1 MCTVV
6 YISPKFALHKLYLFL
21 YLVLMLLQGAP
32 KLQSLVYIKAA
43 LLALKYKR
51 HRTSD
56 YTYPN
61 IWQNGLSPGNII
73 CNWSWYTATD
83 ILVIKG
89 DINHVFYLKQLF
101 FLIPWNTCFKIIT
114 MILMW
119 RMASVSSLVA
129 PHVCSGSMLVWCAAM
144 ERWIALRQLHPRTEA
159 ADWLSFAQRHLT
171 KLLIS
176 DRLLRQLNSVS

>member
-1 MCTVV
+1 MYSGVHLTKICSTQTVPFFV
-6 YISPKFALHKLYLFL
+6 PCADAIT
-21 YLVLMLLQGAP
+21 GAP

-89 DINHVFYLKQLF
+89 DINHVFYLKQLV
-101 FLIPWNTCFKIIT
+101 FLIPWNICFKIIT

-119 RMASVSSLVA
+119 RMACFFPRCPTRLLWEYVSLMCGYRKVDCFTAAASENRGSGLTFFCTKA
-129 PHVCSGSMLVWCAAM
+129 PHETADFGQAS
-144 ERWIALRQLHPRTEA
+144 EA
-159 ADWLSFAQRHLT
+159 A
-171 KLLIS
+171 
-176 DRLLRQLNSVS
+176 

>member
-21 YLVLMLLQGAP
+21 YLCADAITGGP

-51 HRTSD
+51 HRRSD

-89 DINHVFYLKQLF
+89 DINHVFYLKQLGF
-101 FLIPWNTCFKIIT
+101 FNTLKYRFQNHYDNVTNGFCFFPRCPT
-114 MILMW
+114 RLLWEYVSLMCGYGKVDCFTAA
-119 RMASVSSLVA
+119 ASENRGSGLTFFCTKA
-129 PHVCSGSMLVWCAAM
+129 PHETADFGQAS
-144 ERWIALRQLHPRTEA
+144 EA
-159 ADWLSFAQRHLT
+159 A
-171 KLLIS
+171 
-176 DRLLRQLNSVS
+176 